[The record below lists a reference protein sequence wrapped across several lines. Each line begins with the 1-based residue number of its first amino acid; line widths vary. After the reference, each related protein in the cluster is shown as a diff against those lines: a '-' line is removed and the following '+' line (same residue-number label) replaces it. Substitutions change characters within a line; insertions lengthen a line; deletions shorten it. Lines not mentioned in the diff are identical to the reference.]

1 VNEQKISAEMKIW
14 NETVELRVREWT
26 KNVGWNENL
35 KWNGWT

>member
-26 KNVGWNENL
+26 ENVGWNENL